1 MTGQRPASGFALI
14 MKAACFAADRHRS
27 QRRKDAD
34 ASPYINHPL
43 ALAGILADE
52 GGVTDASV
60 LAAALLHD
68 TVEDTETTLAEIEA
82 EFGREIAAIVAEV
95 TDDKSLP
102 SVERKRLQIVRAASK
117 SDGAKLVKL
126 ADKICN
132 IRDIASTPPAD
143 WSVERKLNYYRWSRE
158 VVAGLR
164 GINPMLED
172 LFDRSY
178 QAGIHRIGGP
188 DVHV

>member
-1 MTGQRPASGFALI
+1 

-158 VVAGLR
+158 VVEGLR